1 MCVIMGICRENLMLM
16 KDLGDIAAQGR
27 ACGNLGNTYYL
38 LGNFAQAIKYHEERL
53 SIARQFGDKAAERR
67 AHSNLGNSHI
77 FMGQFEE
84 AAHHY
89 KYVFRSCLKLI
100 ILNRFCVV
108 GRLCRCRKS

>member
-1 MCVIMGICRENLMLM
+1 MITKNLSIPTLYSLSFRENLALM
-16 KDLGDIAAQGR
+16 RELGDVAAQGR

-38 LGNFAQAIKYHEERL
+38 LGDFGQAIHYHEERL

-89 KYVFRSCLKLI
+89 K
-100 ILNRFCVV
+100 
-108 GRLCRCRKS
+108 